1 MLAVVDNAFTNQA
14 SGKRRAGVAGCME
27 QTFLWVQNCFG
38 FVFSV
43 LDFFF
48 GSVFLGV
55 FVCYV
60 QHFGAGSCHFNCL
73 CNILELDLLIFH
85 KVSNILVEFVTF
97 WRWKLPFQRYVRH
110 S

>member
-48 GSVFLGV
+48 LDLFFWAFL
-55 FVCYV
+55 FAMC
-60 QHFGAGSCHFNCL
+60 S
-73 CNILELDLLIFH
+73 ILELEAAISTVFA
-85 KVSNILVEFVTF
+85 TF
-97 WRWKLPFQRYVRH
+97 WNWTFSFSIRFPTFWWNL
-110 S
+110 